1 MAAAFA
7 AVGGK
12 WKLTLLYW
20 LAHDEAHFAGLRRRA
35 APITAKVLVEQ
46 LRELQADGLVERVE
60 TGPVPASVVYR
71 LTPYG
76 LTVLP
81 VVESVRVWGEAHLR
95 RTLLEPLPDKA
106 IRCGVAVE

>member
-7 AVGGK
+7 TVGGK

-20 LAHDEAHFAGLRRRA
+20 LAHDESHFAGLRRRA

-46 LRELQADGLVERVE
+46 LRELQADGLVERIE
-60 TGPVPASVVYR
+60 TGPVPAPVIYR

-81 VVESVRVWGEAHLR
+81 VVESIRIWGEAHLR
-95 RTLLEPLPDKA
+95 RTLAGPDSDLA
-106 IRCGVAVE
+106 IGCADAVG

>member
-1 MAAAFA
+1 
-7 AVGGK
+7 
-12 WKLTLLYW
+12 
-20 LAHDEAHFAGLRRRA
+20 
-35 APITAKVLVEQ
+35 
-46 LRELQADGLVERVE
+46 
-60 TGPVPASVVYR
+60 VPASVVYR

-81 VVESVRVWGEAHLR
+81 VVESVRVWDEAHLR